1 MRSGA
6 VAGDPFASLTNR
18 QMASYIRAS
27 LAPRLSKLYLPK
39 HVCVVDEFPRTGI
52 GKIDRVAL
60 ERRYDQRIEVARVTL
75 HRIRLPFKTPFKTAK
90 ITLTHRESIIVE
102 VTDHAGRTGLGECV
116 AFPTDWY
123 LPETL
128 DQDVRILHDVLAPIV
143 LREAFLHPSEAS
155 AAFASLPEAKAFP
168 LACGA
173 PRAGAVGPVRQDRR
187 QTVVA
192 ADRRGCGAPRGPPG
206 ARARHPPCRP
216 ARRSGWAPRWR
227 RWLRPGAAP
236 RQATSA

>member
-1 MRSGA
+1 MLGRVSRA
-6 VAGDPFASLTNR
+6 
-18 QMASYIRAS
+18 RAS
-27 LAPRLSKLYLPK
+27 
-39 HVCVVDEFPRTGI
+39 

-90 ITLTHRESIIVE
+90 ATLTHRESIIVE

-128 DQDVRILHDVLAPIV
+128 DQDARILHDVLAPIV

-155 AAFASLPEAKAFP
+155 AAFAAVPEAKAFP

-173 PRAGAVGPVRQDRR
+173 LEPALWDLYGKIVGKPLWQLTAGRGRRDRGRFGIVPAGAAIGLGSAVETPRPRA
-187 QTVVA
+187 
-192 ADRRGCGAPRGPPG
+192 
-206 ARARHPPCRP
+206 
-216 ARRSGWAPRWR
+216 
-227 RWLRPGAAP
+227 AAP